1 MDKVEILKALR
12 ERGVTLDQLVG
23 KDSSELQTMLD
34 DMTSN
39 VDRYGR
45 KIDPNAFDSY
55 KEKFGEDVT
64 KYGFE
69 STYLMWACGQAC
81 GCMGPQGNEPFC
93 PCEMRS
99 KTASM
104 FGKVVP
110 L

>member
-1 MDKVEILKALR
+1 MEKIELLKALR
-12 ERGVTLDQLVG
+12 EGGVGMDQLAG

-34 DMTSN
+34 EISN

-45 KIDPNAFDSY
+45 KIDPNAFESY
-55 KEKFGEDVT
+55 KDNFNADVL

-81 GCMGPQGNEPFC
+81 GCMGPQDSEPFC

-110 L
+110 V